1 MAKRTAELEP
11 ELDTLFQLPLTEFTA
26 ARNTLAA
33 RLKKDGRAED
43 AERVKGLVK
52 PSASAWAVNQLAWQH
67 PKDIE
72 ALLAVGERFRAAQAA
87 QLSGKAG
94 DLRGLLN
101 ERRDV
106 LAGLMKRAN
115 AILEG
120 GGHTASPDM
129 GRRIATTLEA
139 LATWGRAEGAPQAGR
154 LIDDL
159 DPPGFEALAALVP
172 RSSGGAGGAAKG
184 TEPSRVLP
192 FRQDPRP
199 KRGKDRKSEDAE
211 ARRAKAREAV
221 QAAEKTLREAQ
232 RDAERAEAAL
242 KTAAARAKA
251 AEKAKAEIEPR
262 YEKAVAAA
270 QETAKDARRVAQEAE
285 DAAQAVTDAEQALE
299 KAKAALE
306 EA

>member
-1 MAKRTAELEP
+1 MAKKP
-11 ELDTLFQLPLTEFTA
+11 DDLDKDIDALFQLPLAEFTG
-26 ARNTLAA
+26 ARNALAA
-33 RLKKDGRAED
+33 RLKKAGRTED
-43 AERVKGLVK
+43 ADGVKGIQK
-52 PSASAWAVNQLAWQH
+52 PPASAWAVNQLAWQH
-67 PKDIE
+67 PKEIE

-87 QLSGKAG
+87 QLSGKAA

-106 LAGLMKRAN
+106 LAGLMKQAN

-120 GGHTASPDM
+120 GGHNASPDM

-139 LATWGRAEGAPQAGR
+139 LATWGRAAGAPQAGR

-172 RSSGGAGGAAKG
+172 RSSGGAGGGAKG
-184 TEPSRVLP
+184 TEPPRVLP
-192 FRQDPRP
+192 FRQEPRP
-199 KRGKDRKSEDAE
+199 KRGKDRKDEDAE

-221 QAAEKTLREAQ
+221 QAAEKALREAQ

-285 DAAQAVTDAEQALE
+285 DAAQSLTDAEQALE
-299 KAKAALE
+299 RAKEALE
-306 EA
+306 SL

>member
-1 MAKRTAELEP
+1 MAKRSN
-11 ELDTLFQLPLTEFTA
+11 ELDSEIDALFQLPLAEFTA
-26 ARNTLAA
+26 QRNALAA
-33 RLKKDGRAED
+33 RLKKAGRAAD
-43 AERVKGLVK
+43 ADAVKSVQK
-52 PSASAWAVNQLAWQH
+52 PPASAWAINQVAWQH
-67 PKDIE
+67 PAEIH

-87 QLSGKAG
+87 QLSGKAA

-101 ERRDV
+101 ERRDA

-120 GGHTASPDM
+120 AGHSASPDM

-154 LIDDL
+154 LTDDL

-172 RSSGGAGGAAKG
+172 RSSGGAGGGKAA
-184 TEPSRVLP
+184 EPPRVLP
-192 FRQDPRP
+192 FRQEPRAR
-199 KRGKDRKSEDAE
+199 RGKGTDDDAE
-211 ARRAKAREAV
+211 ARRVKAREAV
-221 QAAEKTLREAQ
+221 QAAEKALREAQ

-242 KTAAARAKA
+242 KSAAARAKA

-262 YEKAVAAA
+262 YEKALAAA
-270 QETAKDARRVAQEAE
+270 QEAAKEARRVAQDAE

-299 KAKAALE
+299 KAKTALDQVQ
-306 EA
+306 A